1 MNSLIRFYLAQETK
15 YAIALAEIQA
25 GRKQNH
31 WIWYIF
37 PQIAGLGRS
46 ETAQFYA
53 LKDVNEAKLFLEDPV
68 LGKRLREITQALLE
82 LEELTIYAVMGTP
95 DDMKVKSCMT
105 LFAEIDT
112 QPDAIFQQVL
122 DKYYAGEKDLLTLEL
137 M

>member
-1 MNSLIRFYLAQETK
+1 MNSLIRFYLAQESK
-15 YAIALAEIQA
+15 YAIALSEIQA

-53 LKDVNEAKLFLEDPV
+53 LKDVNEAKLFLEDAV
-68 LGKRLREITQALLE
+68 LGSRLREITRALLA

>member
-1 MNSLIRFYLAQETK
+1 MNSLIRFYQAQETK

-53 LKDVNEAKLFLEDPV
+53 LKDVNEAKLFLEDAV
-68 LGKRLREITQALLE
+68 LGSRLREITRALLA

>member
-1 MNSLIRFYLAQETK
+1 MNSLMRFYLAQETK

-53 LKDVNEAKLFLEDPV
+53 LKDVNEAKLFLEDAV
-68 LGKRLREITQALLE
+68 LGKRLREITQALLA
-82 LEELTIYAVMGTP
+82 LEEVTIYAVMGTP

>member
-1 MNSLIRFYLAQETK
+1 MNTLIRFYLAQETK

-53 LKDVNEAKLFLEDPV
+53 LKDVNEAKLFLEDAV
-68 LGKRLREITQALLE
+68 LGTRLREITQALLA
-82 LEELTIYAVMGTP
+82 LEEVTISAVMGTP

>member
-1 MNSLIRFYLAQETK
+1 MNGLMRFYLAQETK

>member
-1 MNSLIRFYLAQETK
+1 MNTLIRFYLAQESK
-15 YAIALAEIQA
+15 YAIALSEIQA

-68 LGKRLREITQALLE
+68 LGKRLREITQALLG

>member
-53 LKDVNEAKLFLEDPV
+53 LKDVNEAKLFLEDAV
-68 LGKRLREITQALLE
+68 LGSRLREITRALLA

>member
-53 LKDVNEAKLFLEDPV
+53 LKDVNEAKLFLEDAV
-68 LGKRLREITQALLE
+68 LGTRLREITQALLA
-82 LEELTIYAVMGTP
+82 LEEVTIYAVMGTP

>member
-1 MNSLIRFYLAQETK
+1 MNSLMRFYLAQETK

-68 LGKRLREITQALLE
+68 LGKRLREITQALLA
-82 LEELTIYAVMGTP
+82 LEEVTIYAVMGTP

>member
-1 MNSLIRFYLAQETK
+1 MNSLMRFYLAQETK

-53 LKDVNEAKLFLEDPV
+53 LKDVNEAKLFLEDAV
-68 LGKRLREITQALLE
+68 LGTRLREITQALLA
-82 LEELTIYAVMGTP
+82 LEEVTIYAVMGTP

>member
-1 MNSLIRFYLAQETK
+1 MNTLIRFYLAQESK
-15 YAIALAEIQA
+15 YAIALSEIQA

-68 LGKRLREITQALLE
+68 LGKRLREITQALLA
-82 LEELTIYAVMGTP
+82 LEEVTIYAVMGTP